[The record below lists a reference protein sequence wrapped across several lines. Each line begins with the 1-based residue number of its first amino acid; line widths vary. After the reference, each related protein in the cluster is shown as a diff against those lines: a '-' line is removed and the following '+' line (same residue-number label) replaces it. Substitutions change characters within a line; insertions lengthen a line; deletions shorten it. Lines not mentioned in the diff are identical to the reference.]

1 MKNKQETQNKT
12 NVLDFWKKYTLNSN
26 IIKLCWMKTLHSFRL
41 TYTLTVAQ
49 QWCNFEYIDH
59 LLIKFV
65 IANKLFVINKEK
77 DKKIM

>member
-12 NVLDFWKKYTLNSN
+12 NILDFWKKYTLNSN
-26 IIKLCWMKTLHSFRL
+26 IIKICRMKTLHSFRL
-41 TYTLTVAQ
+41 TCTLTVAQ

>member
-26 IIKLCWMKTLHSFRL
+26 IIKLCRMKTLHSFSL

-59 LLIKFV
+59 LLIKLV